1 MSLGERVR
9 QLLRERSWS
18 QAQLAE
24 ASGLDPSVVSRALGG
39 ERPWKKEHIACIAA
53 ALSKAP
59 EELVAGT
66 DATISAGESEV
77 DAEFVARLT
86 KDHGA
91 LVAENGRY
99 SEEVAAIRKQLERLE
114 EEGGKRALACGELR
128 LDLERER
135 RSKAAAEMEKR
146 ASESREAQLIREIGR
161 LMSVHAS
168 LAAELDSTRAQ
179 LLYAQTAHS
188 QAVELVNRNYA
199 VAKDLERR
207 LGEAKG
213 VAAVTGIFGLAMLV
227 GQGDDNEPKQRRR
240 RASRA

>member
-9 QLLRERSWS
+9 QLLRERNWS

-24 ASGLDPSVVSRALGG
+24 ASGLDPSVLSRALGG

-59 EELVAGT
+59 DELVAGT
-66 DATISAGESEV
+66 EASIGGVESDV
-77 DAEFVARLT
+77 DAEFVAALT
-86 KDHGA
+86 KAHGV
-91 LVAENGRY
+91 LVAENGRCG
-99 SEEVAAIRKQLERLE
+99 EEVAAIRKQLERVDE
-114 EEGGKRALACGELR
+114 EARKRAMACEELR

-146 ASESREAQLIREIGR
+146 ASESRESRLIREIGR
-161 LMSVHAS
+161 LKLVHAS
-168 LAAELDSTRAQ
+168 LAAELDSIRAQ
-179 LLYAQTAHS
+179 LVYAQTAHS
-188 QAVELVNRNYA
+188 QAVGLVNRNYA

-207 LGEAKG
+207 LAEAKG

-227 GQGDDNEPKQRRR
+227 GQGDETGPKQKRRR
-240 RASRA
+240 SSRA

>member
-1 MSLGERVR
+1 MGLGERVR
-9 QLLRERSWS
+9 QLLRERNWS

-59 EELVAGT
+59 KELVSGT
-66 DATISAGESEV
+66 DAAISAGESEV

-99 SEEVAAIRKQLERLE
+99 SEEVAAIRKQLERLDE
-114 EEGGKRALACGELR
+114 EARKRTLACEELR

-146 ASESREAQLIREIGR
+146 ASKSREAQLIREIGR
-161 LMSVHAS
+161 LKSVHAS

-179 LLYAQTAHS
+179 LVYAQTAHS

-207 LGEAKG
+207 LAEAKG

-227 GQGDDNEPKQRRR
+227 GQGDDNEPRQRRR

>member
-1 MSLGERVR
+1 MSLGDRIR

-24 ASGLDPSVVSRALGG
+24 ASGLDPSVLSRALGG
-39 ERPWKKEHIACIAA
+39 ERPWKQEHIACIAA
-53 ALSKAP
+53 VLSKAP

-66 DATISAGESEV
+66 DATISGGESDL
-77 DAEFVARLT
+77 DAEFVATLT
-86 KDHGA
+86 KAHGA
-91 LVAENGRY
+91 LVAENGRC
-99 SEEVAAIRKQLERLE
+99 SEEVAAIRKQLERLDE
-114 EEGGKRALACGELR
+114 EARKRALSCEELR

-135 RSKAAAEMEKR
+135 RTKAAAELEKR
-146 ASESREAQLIREIGR
+146 ASESREAQLVREIGR
-161 LMSVHAS
+161 LKSVQAS

-179 LLYAQTAHS
+179 LVYAQNAHS

-207 LGEAKG
+207 LAEAKG

-227 GQGDDNEPKQRRR
+227 GKGDDNEPKQRRR